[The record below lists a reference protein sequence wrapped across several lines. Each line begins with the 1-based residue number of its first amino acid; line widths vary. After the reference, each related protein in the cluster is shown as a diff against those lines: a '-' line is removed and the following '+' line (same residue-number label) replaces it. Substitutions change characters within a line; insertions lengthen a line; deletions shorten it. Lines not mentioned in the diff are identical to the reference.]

1 VTVATAVYVLCL
13 FTSVVIALLLM
24 RGFARSRTRLLLWSG
39 LCFAGLAVNNLL
51 LVLDHVVFDGE
62 PLRTARDLVA
72 LAAPLVLLAGVIW
85 DRDPT

>member
-13 FTSVVIALLLM
+13 FTSVVIAVLLA
-24 RGFARSRTRLLLWSG
+24 RGFARSRTRLLLWSAI
-39 LCFAGLAVNNLL
+39 CFAGLAVNNLL
-51 LVLDHVVFDGE
+51 LVLDHVVFEGE

-72 LAAPLVLLAGVIW
+72 LAAPVVLLAGVIW